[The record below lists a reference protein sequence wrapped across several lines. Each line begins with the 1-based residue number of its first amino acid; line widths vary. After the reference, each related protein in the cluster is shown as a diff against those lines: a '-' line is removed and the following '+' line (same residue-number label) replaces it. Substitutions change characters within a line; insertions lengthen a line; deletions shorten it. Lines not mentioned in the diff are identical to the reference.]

1 MEQTEKKK
9 RWRPSLTAYRAL
21 ESECSELREKVSAL
35 RKEIDRKNA
44 DVKRLRRDLAAAS
57 KGELVG
63 TLLDENKDLRK
74 ELTEQKEGFER
85 LQKSCDMWK
94 DKNHELEKLHA
105 CDADKIE
112 TLTKSE
118 DFLSGEVDRL
128 REELGKENRECEDL
142 QREVEYLRNRG
153 FWGRLFNK

>member
-9 RWRPSLTAYRAL
+9 RWRPSLGAYRAL
-21 ESECSELREKVSAL
+21 ESECSELREKVASL

-44 DVKRLRRDLAAAS
+44 DVKTLTKRVEAAH
-57 KGELVG
+57 KGELVDR
-63 TLLDENKDLRK
+63 LQKEIDELKKDLQ
-74 ELTEQKEGFER
+74 EQMDGFER
-85 LQKSCDMWK
+85 LLENCDLWK
-94 DKNHELEKLHA
+94 EKNHELERMHF
-105 CDADKIE
+105 DDSTKIE
-112 TLTKSE
+112 QLTKSE

-128 REELGKENRECEDL
+128 RAELENEHSENVDL